1 MKLDK
6 ERTLITAFALLLVL
20 NVAATAAVLNSD
32 GRREVTALQAS
43 SGSDVAVPAAG
54 DATAAGEAAPV
65 TPESGE
71 LMPGSSTTTT
81 LRAGAAAGSADRSTT
96 ATSGPMAAAA
106 KAAAAARSRSAGGAA
121 PASGPS
127 GSAPAPGAA
136 PTASANERIGVGAGT
151 IKVGALSAGNFPIP
165 YGDFMFGPAAYFR
178 SINDQ
183 GGVNGLKIE
192 YVSRDANFDAAR
204 GTTECRRLV
213 EQDKI
218 FAMVGMSPIFGAGG
232 CYKMLNDAGVPNIG
246 PDGVDVEAFR
256 FPNAFNLSIDVYNAG
271 RGGAWWAYKKG
282 ARSCSVLYV
291 AGNQNMTDYKDG
303 FVAQFQQMGG
313 KIASIEAE
321 PIDQPDFSA
330 TVLRIRS
337 QNPDCLFLGHAP
349 DAALRMLQAM
359 QRQGNYAVPYLIF
372 GYENYDERVTKFA
385 SQYPAQVKEAY
396 MPVQMYIPE
405 QAGQYPVVNEYVAMM
420 QKYYPNAALSIWQEM
435 AWLSAKVFV
444 DALRK
449 AGPNPTR
456 SSVLAALESLD
467 AFDTG
472 MFPDRI
478 PKKATGA
485 RHLPRRSMFLLRYD
499 ASGSRW
505 VPQPDP
511 ASSEFWIPKLP
522 RQ

>member
-6 ERTLITAFALLLVL
+6 ERTLIAAFALLLVL
-20 NVAATAAVLNSD
+20 NVAATAALLNSD
-32 GRREVTALQAS
+32 GRTEVTAMQAS
-43 SGSDVAVPAAG
+43 SGSDVTAPPAGDSAVPG
-54 DATAAGEAAPV
+54 ETATLEPGTEGF
-65 TPESGE
+65 S
-71 LMPGSSTTTT
+71 PGSSTTTSV
-81 LRAGAAAGSADRSTT
+81 RAGAAAGSANRAVTT
-96 ATSGPMAAAA
+96 ASGPAAAAAKAAAA
-106 KAAAAARSRSAGGAA
+106 KAAAAAARSG
-121 PASGPS
+121 SGPS
-127 GSAPAPGAA
+127 GSAPAAGSAAA
-136 PTASANERIGVGAGT
+136 PSANERIGVGAGT

-178 SINDQ
+178 SINEQ

-204 GTTECRRLV
+204 GTTECRRLI

-218 FAMVGMSPIFGAGG
+218 FAMVGMTPIFGAGG

-271 RGGAWWAYKKG
+271 RGGAWWAHKKG
-282 ARSCSVLYV
+282 ARSCSVVYV

-337 QNPDCLFLGHAP
+337 KNPDCIFLGHAP
-349 DAALRMLQAM
+349 DAALRILQAM
-359 QRQGNYAVPYLIF
+359 QRQGNYAVPYLVF

-405 QAGQYPVVNEYVAMM
+405 QAGQYPVVSEYASMM
-420 QKYYPNAALSIWQEM
+420 KKYYPNATLSIWQEM

-456 SSVLAALESLD
+456 SSVIAALESLD

-478 PKKATGA
+478 PKKATGT
-485 RHLPRRSMFLLRYD
+485 RHLPRRSMVLLKYD

-511 ASSEFWIPKLP
+511 ASSEFWVPKLP

>member
-6 ERTLITAFALLLVL
+6 ERTLILAFALLLVL
-20 NVAATAAVLNSD
+20 NVAATAALLNTN
-32 GRREVTALQAS
+32 GRTEVRTALPAS
-43 SGSDVAVPAAG
+43 SGSDAPAPTAG
-54 DATAAGEAAPV
+54 ESAAGESAPTGPGAGV
-65 TPESGE
+65 TPAGAT
-71 LMPGSSTTTT
+71 PAPA
-81 LRAGAAAGSADRSTT
+81 RAGAAAA
-96 ATSGPMAAAA
+96 
-106 KAAAAARSRSAGGAA
+106 
-121 PASGPS
+121 
-127 GSAPAPGAA
+127 APAPGTRSVTPVSGPAARAAAAGGAGTGAASRPVGSAGAPGPAPAA
-136 PTASANERIGVGAGT
+136 PSDERIGLGSGT

-165 YGDFMFGPAAYFR
+165 YGDFTFGPAAYFR

-192 YVSRDANFDAAR
+192 YVSRDANFDAGR
-204 GTTECRRLV
+204 GTTECRRLI

-218 FAMVGMSPIFGAGG
+218 FAMVGMTPIFGAGG
-232 CYKMLNDAGVPNIG
+232 CYKMTNDAGVPSIG
-246 PDGVDVEAFR
+246 PDGVDVEGFR
-256 FPNAFNLSIDVYNAG
+256 FPNTFNLSIDVYNAG

-282 ARSCSVLYV
+282 ARSCSVVYV

-303 FVAQFQQMGG
+303 FLAQFQQMGG
-313 KIASIEAE
+313 KVASIEAE

-349 DAALRMLQAM
+349 DAALRILQAM

-385 SQYPAQVKEAY
+385 SQYPTQVKDAY

-405 QAGQYPVVNEYVAMM
+405 QASQYPVVNEYVQMM
-420 QKYYPNAALSIWQEM
+420 KKYYPNAALSIWQEM

-444 DALRK
+444 EALRK

-456 SSVLAALESLD
+456 SSVLAAAESLD

-472 MFPDRI
+472 MFPDKI
-478 PKKATGA
+478 PKKAAGV
-485 RHLPRRSMFLLRYD
+485 RHLPRRSMVLLKYD
-499 ASGSRW
+499 SSGSRW
-505 VPQPDP
+505 VPQGDP
-511 ASSEFWIPKLP
+511 PSSEFWVPKLP

>member
-1 MKLDK
+1 MTLDR
-6 ERTLITAFALLLVL
+6 ERTLILAFALLLVL
-20 NVAATAAVLNSD
+20 NIAATAALLNSD
-32 GRREVTALQAS
+32 GRTEVTALQAS
-43 SGSDVAVPAAG
+43 SGVDAGPATEVPSAADDG
-54 DATAAGEAAPV
+54 TAGTAASDNFAEGAA
-65 TPESGE
+65 
-71 LMPGSSTTTT
+71 TTTT
-81 LRAGAAAGSADRSTT
+81 VRAGAAGGSADRSVTT
-96 ATSGPMAAAA
+96 ASGPMAAAA
-106 KAAAAARSRSAGGAA
+106 RAGSAARTGSPARSAS
-121 PASGPS
+121 PATNSD
-127 GSAPAPGAA
+127 SASPAGPAPD
-136 PTASANERIGVGAGT
+136 ERIGVGTGT

-178 SINDQ
+178 SVNEQ

-192 YVSRDANFDAAR
+192 YVSRDGNFDAAR
-204 GTTECRRLV
+204 GTTECRRLI

-218 FAMVGMSPIFGAGG
+218 FAMVGMTPIFGAGG
-232 CYKMLNDAGVPNIG
+232 CYKMTNDAGVPNIG

-271 RGGAWWAYKKG
+271 RGGAWWAHKKG
-282 ARSCSVLYV
+282 ARSCSVIYV

-337 QNPDCLFLGHAP
+337 QNPDCIFLGHAP
-349 DAALRMLQAM
+349 DAALRILQAM
-359 QRQGNYAVPYLIF
+359 QRQGNYNVPYLVF

-405 QAGQYPVVNEYVAMM
+405 QAGQYPVVNEYVSMM
-420 QKYYPNAALSIWQEM
+420 KKYYPNASLSIWQEM

-478 PKKATGA
+478 PKKEAGV

-499 ASGSRW
+499 AAESRW

-511 ASSEFWIPKLP
+511 PSSDFWIPKLP

>member
-6 ERTLITAFALLLVL
+6 ERTLILAFALLLVL
-20 NVAATAAVLNSD
+20 NVAATAALLNTD
-32 GRREVTALQAS
+32 GRTEVTAMQAS
-43 SGSDVAVPAAG
+43 SGSDAGPAAG
-54 DATAAGEAAPV
+54 APSTAHDSTAGTSASDAVVA
-65 TPESGE
+65 
-71 LMPGSSTTTT
+71 GSSTTTT
-81 LRAGAAAGSADRSTT
+81 VRAAAAAGSANRSVTT
-96 ATSGPMAAAA
+96 ASGPMAAAA
-106 KAAAAARSRSAGGAA
+106 RAGSPARSAA
-121 PASGPS
+121 PATNSGAASPA
-127 GSAPAPGAA
+127 GPAPAPA
-136 PTASANERIGVGAGT
+136 ANERIGVGTGT

-178 SINDQ
+178 SVNDQ

-192 YVSRDANFDAAR
+192 YVSRDGNFDAAR
-204 GTTECRRLV
+204 GTTECRRLI

-218 FAMVGMSPIFGAGG
+218 FAMVGMTPIFGAGG
-232 CYKMLNDAGVPNIG
+232 CYKMTNDAGVPNIG
-246 PDGVDVEAFR
+246 PDGVDVEGFR
-256 FPNAFNLSIDVYNAG
+256 FPNTFNLSIDVYNAG
-271 RGGAWWAYKKG
+271 RGGAWWAHKKG
-282 ARSCSVLYV
+282 ARSCSVIYV

-330 TVLRIRS
+330 TVLRVRS
-337 QNPDCLFLGHAP
+337 QNPDCIFLGHAP
-349 DAALRMLQAM
+349 DAALRILQAM
-359 QRQGNYAVPYLIF
+359 QRQGNYAVPYLVF

-405 QAGQYPVVNEYVAMM
+405 QAGQYPVVNEYVSMM
-420 QKYYPNAALSIWQEM
+420 KKYYPNASLSIWQEM

-444 DALRK
+444 EALRK

-499 ASGSRW
+499 AAGSRW
-505 VPQPDP
+505 VPQADP
-511 ASSEFWIPKLP
+511 PSAEFWITKLP